1 MIPLEAKG
9 QILSIKAVLK
19 LIVEPQNLDTTL
31 IISNK
36 FYQVFT
42 EGTFSGLIKTNSVVK
57 YFDILVPNVIFV
69 STSATFTSFF

>member
-1 MIPLEAKG
+1 MEAKG

-19 LIVEPQNLDTTL
+19 LIVERQNLDTTL

-36 FYQVFT
+36 IYQVFT
-42 EGTFSGLIKTNSVVK
+42 AGTFSGLIKNNSVVI